1 MNFILK
7 IIQGPNAGA
16 EIALV
21 AGTTVSFGR
30 GESCDIVLGD
40 QMLPDQAGEFLVE
53 DDQVSLRLP
62 DGSQERLTP
71 LHVKVMET
79 TAFVVGPADEPW
91 ETLVWAKPEVKET
104 APASEEAG
112 GDVVEKS
119 AEQTKTMQGSRL
131 QWTLLVMLVLIVLLE
146 FVIWFFW
153 PQLNDRML
161 HMRVW
166 WQEKSAKW
174 FVDKRELAARPIHR
188 QTLEELATAFG
199 VEAVRPAE
207 GSVESPVLRGNLRKR
222 AERLELTALAYNAFP
237 GIELDLSDDESL
249 RASAEE
255 LLHIVTGDTVKVMDA
270 ANRHLSLAG
279 NLEGPEELRRMLEA
293 IQADIG
299 FAESVDCSQVSLPVA
314 TAASLPAVP
323 VASSPSMAPPPVALP
338 TLPKLPVV
346 GVLMTPYPCLVMRDG
361 SRVVEGAEFHGFTV
375 DKISED
381 AVLLRHD
388 DITLK
393 WKP

>member
-1 MNFILK
+1 M
-7 IIQGPNAGA
+7 
-16 EIALV
+16 
-21 AGTTVSFGR
+21 
-30 GESCDIVLGD
+30 
-40 QMLPDQAGEFLVE
+40 
-53 DDQVSLRLP
+53 
-62 DGSQERLTP
+62 
-71 LHVKVMET
+71 
-79 TAFVVGPADEPW
+79 
-91 ETLVWAKPEVKET
+91 
-104 APASEEAG
+104 
-112 GDVVEKS
+112 
-119 AEQTKTMQGSRL
+119 
-131 QWTLLVMLVLIVLLE
+131 
-146 FVIWFFW
+146 
-153 PQLNDRML
+153 
-161 HMRVW
+161 
-166 WQEKSAKW
+166 
-174 FVDKRELAARPIHR
+174 
-188 QTLEELATAFG
+188 
-199 VEAVRPAE
+199 
-207 GSVESPVLRGNLRKR
+207 
-222 AERLELTALAYNAFP
+222 
-237 GIELDLSDDESL
+237 DLSDDESL